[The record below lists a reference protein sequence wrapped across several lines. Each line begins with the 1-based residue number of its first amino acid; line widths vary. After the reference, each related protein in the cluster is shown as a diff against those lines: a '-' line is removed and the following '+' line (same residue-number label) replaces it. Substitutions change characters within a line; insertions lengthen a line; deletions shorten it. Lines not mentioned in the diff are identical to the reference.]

1 LPKADQKPTRRFAGD
16 LKYFFITPAK
26 VRLENPASPARKS
39 GLSVSAFFDETFL
52 FS

>member
-16 LKYFFITPAK
+16 LKYFFNNAG
-26 VRLENPASPARKS
+26 ESPARKS